1 MNKNKKKW
9 IKISIIAVVI
19 IIIVLAI
26 GKKQGWFGK
35 QDAIKVSTE
44 KVANRSIIETVS
56 ANGKIQP
63 ETEVKI
69 SPDISGE
76 LIELYVKE
84 GDHVNQGD
92 ILAKVNPEIYQSN
105 YDQSTAGLNMQ
116 KANEANAKARL
127 AQVQAQFTNAKSS
140 YDRNDKLYKQQ
151 AISASEFDAAKS
163 AFESARAEVE
173 AAEQS
178 VKAASYTVKS
188 SEAALK
194 ESRENLTKTTIYSPV
209 EGTVS
214 KLNVEKGERVVGTS
228 QFSSGTEIMRIANL
242 DGMEVNVSANE
253 NDIVRVHLGDTALI
267 EVDAYLNRKFKGIVT
282 EVATSANTSGVS
294 VDQVTNFDVK
304 IRVLRDSYKDLLK
317 PLMPD
322 FSPLRPGMS
331 ATVDIQTEIA
341 KNVMTIPIQAVTT
354 RTDTS
359 LLKDKEKI
367 KPKTEKPDENV
378 EDARVK
384 KEQVSVE
391 YVFVYDNGVAK
402 MRKVKSGIQ
411 DNTYIRIISGLTNN
425 DEIITAPYLAVS
437 KTLKDGQKVNK
448 VDKNDLFK
456 EEK

>member
-1 MNKNKKKW
+1 MDKKKKMW
-9 IKISIIAVVI
+9 LRIGIAAAVVVI
-19 IIIVLAI
+19 LVLAT
-26 GKKQGWFGK
+26 GKKMGWLGK
-35 QDAIKVSTE
+35 QDSVKVSTE
-44 KVANRSIIETVS
+44 KVAKRSIIETVS

-76 LIELYVKE
+76 LIELFVKE
-84 GDHVNQGD
+84 GDHVSQGD
-92 ILAKVNPEIYQSN
+92 ILAKVNPEIYKSN
-105 YDQSTAGLNMQ
+105 YDQASAGLNMQ
-116 KANEANAKARL
+116 KANEANSKARL

-140 YDRNDKLYKQQ
+140 FDRNDKLFKQQ

-163 AFESARAEVE
+163 AFESAKAEVE

-178 VKAASYTVKS
+178 VKAATFTVRS

-194 ESRENLTKTTIYSPV
+194 ESRENLTKTTIYAPV
-209 EGTVS
+209 DGTVS

-242 DGMEVNVSANE
+242 NGMEVNVSVNE

-282 EVATSANTSGVS
+282 EVATSANTTGVS

-317 PLMPD
+317 PELPD

-331 ATVDIQTEIA
+331 ATVDIQTETA
-341 KNVMTIPIQAVTT
+341 KNVLTIPIQAVTT
-354 RTDTS
+354 RADTANT
-359 LLKDKEKI
+359 KQKEQK
-367 KPKTEKPDENV
+367 KTTEVKTGNV

-384 KEQVSVE
+384 KEEVAIE
-391 YVFVYDNGVAK
+391 YVFVYDNGIAR

-411 DNTYIRIISGLTNN
+411 DNTYIRIVEGLKES
-425 DEIITAPYLAVS
+425 DEVIVAPYLAVS
-437 KTLKDGQKVNK
+437 KNLKEGQEVKKVEK
-448 VDKNDLFK
+448 SELFK